1 MGNGIKKRNQYY
13 NEDLLFMISAL
24 IIYYSTQNVNLDQ
37 HSNPS
42 KLHRRRSA
50 QNLDQSVG
58 KTYSDETRIN
68 NIAKYALCSRQM
80 VLERIRVTV
89 AHIKSQITSL

>member
-1 MGNGIKKRNQYY
+1 MGKKSKKKVAFADDVNGAKEIDIKKRNEYY

-24 IIYYSTQNVNLDQ
+24 VIYYSTQNVDLDS
-37 HSNPS
+37 HNNPS

-58 KTYSDETRIN
+58 RTYSDKTSK
-68 NIAKYALCSRQM
+68 NIYSFSPFFSPFL
-80 VLERIRVTV
+80 
-89 AHIKSQITSL
+89 H